1 MHQCIIIDI
10 RNRGWPLVI
19 ASSVQQF
26 TLSISASS
34 PFPGGLWLLVCCMYG
49 IGPILPF
56 AVTLL
61 CSIKANSLSTLSL
74 LHPIYLFGVKDELA
88 SLLDETSFLWSMVV
102 KVYSYAIIVA
112 VKLLNSICT
121 SHCLPLFHSP
131 RVHFSTDTCQLE
143 HLYSTM
149 QGLGLQIWAL
159 RLIHCKSSQ
168 NSLGLQATCQQWLC
182 AC

>member
-1 MHQCIIIDI
+1 MSSEYVHQCIIIDT
-10 RNRGWPLVI
+10 RNSWWPFLVI

-26 TLSISASS
+26 NLSISASS

-143 HLYSTM
+143 LLALC
-149 QGLGLQIWAL
+149 QGLGFT
-159 RLIHCKSSQ
+159 
-168 NSLGLQATCQQWLC
+168 NLGIRNVPL
-182 AC
+182 